1 MAIKSGDDKAT
12 SKAERKAYEGKK
24 FVCNKCQK
32 ALAVENNFYKLKDN
46 TLCLYPIYPVCK
58 KCLKEQYEKLRFEH
72 GDKNGLKII
81 LRKLDRP
88 YLDDIVNKAIE
99 RDNNDILGYCIKTLN
114 GLSQYTSMTYDDSD
128 FIKSKALVEN
138 VEGVKSQVEEFTEE
152 EWARWSGYGLQPE
165 EMLSCNVFYNDIVEQ
180 YEFDSI
186 NELISVEQLAVANVQ
201 LKKAFKDGDT
211 NAVER
216 LRKTISSIEGDL
228 SIQGKQKK
236 DSMNKETFGNF
247 IRQIEQEEPIPEPK
261 DEFKDVDGIWKLVK
275 RYILGYLAVAMGK
288 AREEDVLEEDYDV
301 IGDMIPIRKEETA
314 ELRDVSELEDKNE
327 Q

>member
-1 MAIKSGDDKAT
+1 MAIKNGDDKAT
-12 SKAERKAYEGKK
+12 SKSERKAYEGKK
-24 FVCNKCQK
+24 FICNKCQR
-32 ALAVENNFYKLKDN
+32 ALAVESNYYKLKDN

-88 YLDDIVNKAIE
+88 YLEDIVNRAIE
-99 RDNNDILGYCIKTLN
+99 RDNNDILGHCIKILN

-128 FIKSKALVEN
+128 FIKSQALV
-138 VEGVKSQVEEFTEE
+138 VDVAGVKSQVEEFSED

-165 EMLSCNVFYNDIVEQ
+165 EMLSCNLFYNDIVKQ
-180 YEFDSI
+180 YEFDSL
-186 NELISVEQLAVANVQ
+186 NEKISVEQLAVSNVQ
-201 LKKAFKDGDT
+201 LKKAFKDNDA

-228 SIQGKQKK
+228 NIQGKQKQA
-236 DSMNKETFGNF
+236 SMDKETFGNF
-247 IRQIEQEEPIPEPK
+247 IRKIENEEPIPEPK
-261 DEFKDVDGIWKLVK
+261 EEFKDVDGIWKLIK

-288 AREEDVLEEDYDV
+288 AREEDVLEEDYDLLGNNTRPQRTETV
-301 IGDMIPIRKEETA
+301 EVGDIT
-314 ELRDVSELEDKNE
+314 ELEGKDE